1 MGLDGVVAL
10 GSDFSLWTIEP
21 EDNDSSGEGLLETVE
36 GNDPCIDSGKPP
48 ALVQV
53 RERLETLDSQIS
65 AVNRRLER
73 LYEALETGKVDL
85 DDLGPRLKDLRQ
97 RRNLLLR
104 AKSAAQETVDAG
116 KVEQTSREVVLG

>member
-1 MGLDGVVAL
+1 M
-10 GSDFSLWTIEP
+10 
-21 EDNDSSGEGLLETVE
+21 
-36 GNDPCIDSGKPP
+36 
-48 ALVQV
+48 VQV

-85 DDLGPRLKDLRQ
+85 DDLGPRLKDLRP

-104 AKSAAQETVDAG
+104 AKSAAQGTVDAG